1 MLKHIVFI
9 KLKDSYSA
17 EEKQGIIK
25 EIASKLSSL
34 PKYITE
40 IVKLETGINF
50 SMRPSAFD
58 LSLYVEFKNKEEL
71 QSYQVHPK
79 HKEVLTY
86 LGSLEIETAV
96 VDYEITTK

>member
-9 KLKDSYSA
+9 KLNDSYSA
-17 EEKQGIIK
+17 ENKQ
-25 EIASKLSSL
+25 EITRKIALKLNSL
-34 PKYITE
+34 PQYITE

-50 SMRPSAFD
+50 NTRPSAFD
-58 LSLYVEFKNKEEL
+58 LSLYVEFKNKDEL

-86 LGSLEIETAV
+86 LGSLKIETAV
-96 VDYEITTK
+96 VDYEITT